1 VCESSEYAWQSA
13 AALCAGVPRDIVGN
27 LTPDYEWRID
37 VSDEVGKALFSFR
50 FVARRARKA
59 ASAARQC
66 PVTEFTRAQAAG
78 RSGELSWE

>member
-1 VCESSEYAWQSA
+1 MPGKVLPRSAPVCPAISSAISRPIPNGEY
-13 AALCAGVPRDIVGN
+13 
-27 LTPDYEWRID
+27 